1 MNEKGNIKKTIQ
13 FKKEYDELITK
24 LYKGLD
30 LERQDI
36 NNLIIGAGINQIVE
50 IMEEY
55 VIKQEKKKKKI
66 YQINITLDDL
76 YQVLKR
82 KREELRQSKHP
93 YDRIY
98 VYFCIERLNIYK
110 ISNLMSYSE
119 SQIYRKLKK
128 MGIDVKMQ
136 KNAKITMLK

>member
-50 IMEEY
+50 NVKILGINEY
-55 VIKQEKKKKKI
+55 EKK
-66 YQINITLDDL
+66 Q
-76 YQVLKR
+76 
-82 KREELRQSKHP
+82 
-93 YDRIY
+93 
-98 VYFCIERLNIYK
+98 
-110 ISNLMSYSE
+110 
-119 SQIYRKLKK
+119 LKK
-128 MGIDVKMQ
+128 EMVENLQI
-136 KNAKITMLK
+136 LKEK